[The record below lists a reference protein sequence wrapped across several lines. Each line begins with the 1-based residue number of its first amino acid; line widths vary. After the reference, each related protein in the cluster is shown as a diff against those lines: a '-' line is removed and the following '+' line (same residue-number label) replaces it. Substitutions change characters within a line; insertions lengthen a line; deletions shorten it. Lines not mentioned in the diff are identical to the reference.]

1 MSNEK
6 PVRITVGDVKEVAEA
21 TAIQEEA
28 VSARSVSAV
37 NYKASVPDT
46 SGNGMIYIGGL
57 IGLILVILAGYF
69 GVLKNDP
76 KTSPAA
82 APAAAA
88 ISAPSSSSETPT
100 SMPGA
105 PNANA
110 PTDAN
115 APAASNNAPATASAP
130 EANNASK

>member
-21 TAIQEEA
+21 TAIQEDA
-28 VSARSVSAV
+28 VSTRSVSAV

-69 GVLKNDP
+69 GVLKNEP
-76 KTSPAA
+76 KTVPAA
-82 APAAAA
+82 TNAAA

-110 PTDAN
+110 PSDAN
-115 APAASNNAPATASAP
+115 TPAASNNAPAPASAP
-130 EANNASK
+130 EANNIPK

>member
-28 VSARSVSAV
+28 VSTRSVSAV

-46 SGNGMIYIGGL
+46 SGNGMIYIG
-57 IGLILVILAGYF
+57 
-69 GVLKNDP
+69 VLKNEP

-82 APAAAA
+82 ANAPA
-88 ISAPSSSSETPT
+88 ISAPTSNTEAPT

-110 PTDAN
+110 STDAN
-115 APAASNNAPATASAP
+115 APAASNNAPAPASAP
-130 EANNASK
+130 EANNVSK